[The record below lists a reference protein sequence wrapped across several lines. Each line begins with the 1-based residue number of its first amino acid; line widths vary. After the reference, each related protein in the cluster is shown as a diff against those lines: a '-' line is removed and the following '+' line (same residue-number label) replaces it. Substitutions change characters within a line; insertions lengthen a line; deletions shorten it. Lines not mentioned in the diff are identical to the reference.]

1 MKIIK
6 VIKLTRQSK
15 VLTEQEKRELIRK
28 GLIESIINSI
38 LGIIKLPFIILGI
51 LFATLEI
58 IFNGLAEIF
67 DFGEGVTYDFCEGI
81 DNHLQISLT
90 NGQARDKLIKE
101 IRENKIKKI

>member
-1 MKIIK
+1 M
-6 VIKLTRQSK
+6 
-15 VLTEQEKRELIRK
+15 
-28 GLIESIINSI
+28 
-38 LGIIKLPFIILGI
+38 
-51 LFATLEI
+51 

-67 DFGEGVTYDFCEGI
+67 DFGEGITYDFCEGI